1 MENWSYSGG
10 LPGRSGRV
18 WKLWLGWVSAA
29 SLPHCRVQGP
39 LLSQGPRVH
48 LASPAP
54 ERERRPCCQLT
65 QRWRWGSLDP
75 INPLGSDEHTV
86 MTATAGGIHSP
97 RLCRRCPRSFAERGS
112 VTCLK
117 WPCVPLLP
125 GRVSEGEA
133 LRWAVGMCK
142 GVGGDRALACQ
153 RQCLREGS
161 LEQESLVGQPCRA
174 GGLQGEVNRPA
185 FPSCPQFPVGFSL
198 LVCSGLGAGSV
209 F

>member
-1 MENWSYSGG
+1 MCCSQTCLVLLSSLYEHLAYCEAGQLRCGSVEGLVAGMAGPGWEMENWSYSGG

-65 QRWRWGSLDP
+65 QRWRWGSLAP

-133 LRWAVGMCK
+133 LR
-142 GVGGDRALACQ
+142 
-153 RQCLREGS
+153 
-161 LEQESLVGQPCRA
+161 
-174 GGLQGEVNRPA
+174 
-185 FPSCPQFPVGFSL
+185 
-198 LVCSGLGAGSV
+198 
-209 F
+209 